1 MSTIQKLSNKN
12 GVSYRVL
19 IRKKGLKVISKTF
32 STKRLASQF
41 ALKIESDTKAQQAFG
56 GASNTTTFKFASK
69 DYLLNRYPGIRPPRS
84 HEGRIEY
91 WDKWFGDKQLI
102 DIAKTDIARGLK
114 ELPDR
119 LSNTTVNKYKA
130 AASVV
135 FNYACREFDLP
146 DNPTRHIRSLSEPRG
161 RIRFLSDDERSRLFK
176 AVRQS
181 SWDKLYL
188 LVLLAITTGA
198 RKGELVNLRWC
209 DVDFDRQTAF
219 ISTTKNGQPKVLP
232 LTDSVVVELRKFVRQ
247 DGSLIFNSEITTD
260 SPFCFYKQWKKA
272 LLSADIQSFRF
283 HDLRHT
289 TASYLAQSGASLL
302 EIADVLGHKQIQMTK
317 RYSHLCV
324 DHKQKLVNNVL
335 GGISDTVYV
344 PKPHR

>member
-19 IRKKGLKVISKTF
+19 IRKKGLKAISKTF

-56 GASNTTTFKFASK
+56 GVSNTTTFKFASQ

-91 WDKWFGDKQLI
+91 WDKWFGGKQLI
-102 DIAKTDIARGLK
+102 DITKTDIVRGLK

-135 FNYACREFDLP
+135 FNYACREFDLL
-146 DNPTRHIRSLSEPRG
+146 DNPVRHIRSLSEPRG
-161 RIRFLSDDERSRLFK
+161 RIRYLSDSERSRLFK

-209 DVDFDRQTAF
+209 DVDLERQTAYVA
-219 ISTTKNGQPKVLP
+219 TTKNGQPKVLP
-232 LTDSVVVELRKFVRQ
+232 LTDSVVVELSKFVQ
-247 DGSLIFNSEITTD
+247 SGNSLIFNSEITTD
-260 SPFCFYKQWKKA
+260 SPFCFYKQWKKV
-272 LLSADIQSFRF
+272 LLSADIEDFRF

-289 TASYLAQSGASLL
+289 TASYLAQNGASLL

-317 RYSHLCV
+317 RYAHLCI
-324 DHKQKLVNNVL
+324 DHKQRLINKVL
-335 GGISDTVYV
+335 GGITET
-344 PKPHR
+344 

>member
-1 MSTIQKLSNKN
+1 MATIQKLSNN
-12 GVSYRVL
+12 SGVSYRVL

-41 ALKIESDTKAQQAFG
+41 ALKIESDTKAQQAVG
-56 GASNTTTFKFASK
+56 GMSNTTTFIFASK

-91 WDKWFGDKQLI
+91 WDKWLGDKQLA
-102 DIAKTDIARGLK
+102 DITKTDIASGLK

-135 FNYACREFDLP
+135 LSYACREFDLP
-146 DNPTRHIRSLSEPRG
+146 DNPVRHIRSLSEPSG
-161 RIRFLSDDERSRLFK
+161 RVRFLSDSERKLLFNSCLDS
-176 AVRQS
+176 Q
-181 SWDKLYL
+181 WGKLYL
-188 LVLLAITTGA
+188 LVMMAITTGS
-198 RKGELVNLRWC
+198 RKGELMNLRWV
-209 DVDFDRQTAF
+209 DIDFDRQTAYVE
-219 ISTTKNGQPKVLP
+219 TTKNGQPKVLP
-232 LTDSVVVELRKFVRQ
+232 LTDEVVKELNRFKEQ
-247 DGSLIFNSEITTD
+247 EPALIFNSEIKPNK
-260 SPFCFYKQWKKA
+260 SYEFYKLWKKA
-272 LLSADIQSFRF
+272 LEQANINDFRF

-317 RYSHLCV
+317 RYAHLCI
-324 DHKQKLVNNVL
+324 DHKQKLINSVMSNL
-335 GGISDTVYV
+335 
-344 PKPHR
+344 

>member
-1 MSTIQKLSNKN
+1 MAYIQK
-12 GVSYRVL
+12 VT
-19 IRKKGLKVISKTF
+19 RKKDIVYRAYIKKAGVKRVTKTF
-32 STKRLASQF
+32 KTKRLAVQF
-41 ALKIESDTKAQQAFG
+41 INSIESDRIKLSSYNDAKPQTKLSIVVDQYLSEEYKG
-56 GASNTTTFKFASK
+56 SRLK
-69 DYLLNRYPGIRPPRS
+69 DERRKLNFWTEHI
-84 HEGRIEY
+84 
-91 WDKWFGDKQLI
+91 GDKQIRDIIKSDI
-102 DIAKTDIARGLK
+102 DTALSH
-114 ELPDR
+114 LPKQ
-119 LSNTTVNKYKA
+119 LSNATINRYKA

-146 DNPTRHIRSLSEPRG
+146 DNPVRHIRSLSEPRG

-198 RKGELVNLRWC
+198 RKGELVSLRWNT
-209 DVDFDRQTAF
+209 VDLERQTAF
-219 ISTTKNGQPKVLP
+219 VSTTKNGQSKVLP
-232 LTDSVVVELRKFVRQ
+232 LTDSVVVELRKFVKQ
-247 DGSLIFNSEITTD
+247 DDSLIFNSEITTD

-335 GGISDTVYV
+335 GGISDTGYV

>member
-1 MSTIQKLSNKN
+1 MAYIQK
-12 GVSYRVL
+12 VT
-19 IRKKGLKVISKTF
+19 RKKDIVYRAYIKKAGVKRVTKTF
-32 STKRLASQF
+32 KTKRLAVQF
-41 ALKIESDTKAQQAFG
+41 INSIESDRIKLSSYNDAKPQTKLSIVVDQYLSEEYKG
-56 GASNTTTFKFASK
+56 SRLK
-69 DYLLNRYPGIRPPRS
+69 DERRKLNFWTEHI
-84 HEGRIEY
+84 
-91 WDKWFGDKQLI
+91 GDKQIRDIIKSDI
-102 DIAKTDIARGLK
+102 DTALSH
-114 ELPDR
+114 LPKQ
-119 LSNTTVNKYKA
+119 LSNATINRYKA

-146 DNPTRHIRSLSEPRG
+146 DNPVRHIRSLSEPRG

-198 RKGELVNLRWC
+198 RKGELVSLRWNT
-209 DVDFDRQTAF
+209 VDLERQTAF
-219 ISTTKNGQPKVLP
+219 VSTTKNGQSKVLP
-232 LTDSVVVELRKFVRQ
+232 LTDSVVVELRKFVKQ
-247 DGSLIFNSEITTD
+247 DDSLIFNSEITTD

>member
-1 MSTIQKLSNKN
+1 MAYIQK
-12 GVSYRVL
+12 VT
-19 IRKKGLKVISKTF
+19 RKKDIVYRAYIKKAGVKRVTKTF
-32 STKRLASQF
+32 KTKRLAVQF
-41 ALKIESDTKAQQAFG
+41 INSIESDRIKLSSYNDAKPQTKLSIVVDQYLSEEYKG
-56 GASNTTTFKFASK
+56 SRLK
-69 DYLLNRYPGIRPPRS
+69 DERRKLNFWTEHI
-84 HEGRIEY
+84 
-91 WDKWFGDKQLI
+91 GDKQIRDIIKSDI
-102 DIAKTDIARGLK
+102 DTALSH
-114 ELPDR
+114 LPKQ
-119 LSNTTVNKYKA
+119 LSNATINRYKA

-146 DNPTRHIRSLSEPRG
+146 DNPVRHIRSLSEPRG

-188 LVLLAITTGA
+188 LVLLAIITGA
-198 RKGELVNLRWC
+198 RKGELVSLRWNT
-209 DVDFDRQTAF
+209 VDLERQTAF
-219 ISTTKNGQPKVLP
+219 VSTTKNGQSKVLP
-232 LTDSVVVELRKFVRQ
+232 LTDSVVVELRKFVKQ
-247 DGSLIFNSEITTD
+247 DDSLIFNSEITTD

-335 GGISDTVYV
+335 GGISDTGYV

>member
-1 MSTIQKLSNKN
+1 MAYIQK
-12 GVSYRVL
+12 VT
-19 IRKKGLKVISKTF
+19 RKKDIVYRAYIKKAGVKRVTKTF
-32 STKRLASQF
+32 KTKRLAVQF
-41 ALKIESDTKAQQAFG
+41 INSIESDRIKLSSYNDAKPQTKLSIVVDQYLSEEYKG
-56 GASNTTTFKFASK
+56 SRLK
-69 DYLLNRYPGIRPPRS
+69 DERRKLNFWTEHI
-84 HEGRIEY
+84 
-91 WDKWFGDKQLI
+91 GDKQIRDIIKSDI
-102 DIAKTDIARGLK
+102 DTALSH
-114 ELPDR
+114 LPKQ
-119 LSNTTVNKYKA
+119 LSNATINRYKA

-146 DNPTRHIRSLSEPRG
+146 DNPVRHIRSLSEPRG

-198 RKGELVNLRWC
+198 RNGELVSLRWNT
-209 DVDFDRQTAF
+209 VDLERQTAF
-219 ISTTKNGQPKVLP
+219 VSTTKNGQSKVLP
-232 LTDSVVVELRKFVRQ
+232 LTDSVVVELRKFVKQ
-247 DGSLIFNSEITTD
+247 DDSLIFNSEITTD

>member
-1 MSTIQKLSNKN
+1 MAYIQK
-12 GVSYRVL
+12 VT
-19 IRKKGLKVISKTF
+19 RKKDIVYRAYIKKAGVKRVTKTF
-32 STKRLASQF
+32 KTKRLAVQF
-41 ALKIESDTKAQQAFG
+41 INSIESDRIKLSSYNDAKPQTKLSIVVDQYLSEEYKG
-56 GASNTTTFKFASK
+56 SRLK
-69 DYLLNRYPGIRPPRS
+69 DERRKLNFWTEHI
-84 HEGRIEY
+84 
-91 WDKWFGDKQLI
+91 GDKQIRDIIKSDI
-102 DIAKTDIARGLK
+102 DTALSH
-114 ELPDR
+114 LPKQ
-119 LSNTTVNKYKA
+119 LSNATINRYKA

-146 DNPTRHIRSLSEPRG
+146 DNPVRHIRTLSEPRG

-198 RKGELVNLRWC
+198 RKGELVSLRWNT
-209 DVDFDRQTAF
+209 VDLERQTAF
-219 ISTTKNGQPKVLP
+219 VSTTKNGQSKVLP
-232 LTDSVVVELRKFVRQ
+232 LTDSVVVELRKFVKQ
-247 DGSLIFNSEITTD
+247 DDSLIFNSEITTD

-335 GGISDTVYV
+335 GGISDTGYV